1 MISSTL
7 SVEAFVVLAARLSL
21 GIFFLPSALGKLANQ
36 RSFIRG
42 VIAYQILPKRIAR
55 IFGRV
60 LPWIEL
66 ILALALLG
74 GIALVITGLA
84 TACLL
89 ICFIAAV
96 IINLRRGREI
106 ACSCYGIAGTQMIS
120 WGTVAR
126 NVLLLL
132 LVTPIV
138 ELAPNNVRLDHLSS
152 LWQADSTIF
161 SSITFIIL
169 LVLLIAFCFVT
180 IQLIEWTI
188 HIYFRS
194 SKLKVPMD
202 K

>member
-7 SVEAFVVLAARLSL
+7 SVEAFIVLVARLSL

-42 VIAYQILPKRIAR
+42 VVAYQILPKRIAR
-55 IFGRV
+55 IFGLV

-66 ILALALLG
+66 VLALALIS
-74 GIALVITGLA
+74 GIALLIIGLA
-84 TACLL
+84 AAGLL
-89 ICFIAAV
+89 ICFMTAM

-106 ACSCYGIAGTQMIS
+106 DCSCYGIAGRQMIS
-120 WGTVAR
+120 WGTITR

-138 ELAPNNVRLDHLSS
+138 GFAPNIVRPDQLSI
-152 LWQADSTIF
+152 LWQTDSTIF
-161 SSITFIIL
+161 SSITSVIL
-169 LVLLIAFCFVT
+169 LILLTAFCFVT

-194 SKLKVPMD
+194 SKLKVPID